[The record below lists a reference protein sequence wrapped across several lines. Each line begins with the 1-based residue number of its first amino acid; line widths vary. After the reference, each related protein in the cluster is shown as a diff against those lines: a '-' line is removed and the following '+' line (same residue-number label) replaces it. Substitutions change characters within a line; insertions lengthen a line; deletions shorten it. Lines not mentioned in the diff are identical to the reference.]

1 MRKLFST
8 TIRSFS
14 TNGGPVGGFVK
25 ELGNNW
31 QGYSVLGVGATGLT
45 WLVYKIAS
53 LEGEIKLIDISNKLE
68 IKRVEQM
75 SAEKAQ
81 KEGIKAV
88 KEATENYLKC
98 SHSEEYQGL
107 RPNIKEK
114 HEASKVSEVK

>member
-14 TNGGPVGGFVK
+14 TYGRPVGGFVK

-53 LEGEIKLIDISNKLE
+53 LEGEIKLNKLE
-68 IKRVEQM
+68 IKRVEQV

-88 KEATENYLKC
+88 KEATENYLKYR
-98 SHSEEYQGL
+98 HSEEYQGL

-114 HEASKVSEVK
+114 HEASKVSEVN